1 MQVIFLMYRGCKKL
15 HTHADSYSIR
25 MITFNGTQHNIIN
38 MVKLITSNGNCHV
51 MMPIMHPIYW
61 QENMGVGGEARVS
74 TFSAVFFLFLIIDVP
89 PRGEKNKSNKDTPSH
104 PV

>member
-1 MQVIFLMYRGCKKL
+1 MPQCDNAGNFSDAPRMQKKL

-51 MMPIMHPIYW
+51 MMPIMHPIY
-61 QENMGVGGEARVS
+61 
-74 TFSAVFFLFLIIDVP
+74 
-89 PRGEKNKSNKDTPSH
+89 
-104 PV
+104 